1 MKLKKNPYLASC
13 LLAVALACSASAAD
27 LTWNNGASTGN
38 WNTTDANWSGAS
50 WTAGDNAFFNS
61 PTGTINLTQAISA
74 GNLTFGTSGGSGVN
88 NTGSFAGSA
97 LTLSGN
103 LTAIAN
109 GNNGPGG
116 PTLSF
121 SNNVSVA
128 GDVSIGRRV
137 LEVTSGT
144 FTANR
149 ILSAD
154 SWGRLLISGGTVT
167 ATNGIDDSINGGN
180 TLSVVLS
187 GGSLYTPYIRT
198 TSAGNI
204 GPLPNDGV
212 VLSGGTLYATA
223 NSNDFIQTY
232 SFAGNRNDIG
242 VGTGGANINTN
253 GFDITITK
261 TMINYG
267 GAGTLSKSGS
277 GALTLTAANTFTGNT
292 LVSAGKIVLGN
303 ASALQNSAYDTASIN
318 GGLDLNG
325 NASITLGGLTGSAN
339 LSSSLITGYGNVT
352 GLTLNPQSGS
362 TNTYSGII
370 SNGSGALT
378 LTKGGAGT
386 QVLSGNNTYSGVTV
400 LSGGILSATSIA
412 DNGVSSSIGVGTGD
426 TVNEN
431 IGLLFR
437 GGTLQYSGSTAQST
451 NRQIRLST
459 TGGGG
464 TIDASGSDPS
474 ATLTFTAPTSIN
486 FFEGPGNRTLTLAG
500 SNTGTNTFATAI
512 GQAGGVTSV
521 VKSGGGRWMLT
532 GTSNYSG
539 VTTLAGGTLNA
550 ATIADNGT
558 ASSLGVGT
566 GDTNNENI
574 GLLFRGGTLQYT
586 GSTAQSTNRQIRLF
600 TSGGSI
606 DASGSNVNATL
617 SFTHSAANTNFFD
630 SPGTRTLT
638 LTGSNT
644 GNNSF
649 AIRLEDQGSNVTS
662 LVKSGAGKWV
672 LSGASTYGGQT
683 DITAGML
690 VAASSTALGVGG
702 HNGATMSWIRDGATL
717 GLQGGI
723 SLNEHFHVWGAGV
736 DGLGAIRN
744 ISGNNALTNAP
755 VDSPGYALR
764 SNTTIGVDADTLT
777 ISGFYNG
784 DGGSYGITKTGQG
797 SLTLSGNNTY
807 TGATNVTGGTLVVN
821 GTISSSS
828 LTTVAS
834 GATLGG
840 SGTVGA
846 LTISTGGSINPGNS
860 PGILN
865 VNGAYNQAGTLIA
878 EITGTTPGTGHD
890 QINVTGSV
898 NLSGALTLDVTNA
911 GTGYVLNSMIFLI
924 LNDGVDAVTGAFS
937 NYAQGASVGNFG
949 GFDWIITYQADST
962 TSSFTGGNDVALRA
976 IPEAST
982 ALLGGL
988 GALGLLRRRRNA

>member
-27 LTWNNGASTGN
+27 LTWNNGSSTGN

-50 WTAGDNAFFNS
+50 WTAGDNAFFNTT
-61 PTGTINLTQAISA
+61 TGTINITQAIS
-74 GNLTFGTSGGSGVN
+74 GGSLTFGTSGGSGVN

-198 TSAGNI
+198 TSAGFT
-204 GPLPNDGV
+204 GLPSDGV

-232 SFAGNRNDIG
+232 DPGWGNRNNIG

-261 TMINYG
+261 QMQDYG
-267 GAGTLSKSGS
+267 GAGFLTKSGS
-277 GALTLTAANTFTGNT
+277 GTLKFAAYQAYTGGTTINTGTLEASGQSDGWGWLRGAVTVNAGATLLFTGGDGT
-292 LVSAGKIVLGN
+292 GFGWD
-303 ASALQNSAYDTASIN
+303 NSATSLTIN
-318 GGLDLNG
+318 GGSFDAAGGSHVGFGNYMTVALN
-325 NASITLGGLTGSAN
+325 N
-339 LSSSLITGYGNVT
+339 
-352 GLTLNPQSGS
+352 
-362 TNTYSGII
+362 
-370 SNGSGALT
+370 
-378 LTKGGAGT
+378 
-386 QVLSGNNTYSGVTV
+386 
-400 LSGGILSATSIA
+400 
-412 DNGVSSSIGVGTGD
+412 
-426 TVNEN
+426 
-431 IGLLFR
+431 
-437 GGTLQYSGSTAQST
+437 
-451 NRQIRLST
+451 
-459 TGGGG
+459 GG
-464 TIDASGSDPS
+464 TIKGNGQWNGDGRLGFSSSGD
-474 ATLTFTAPTSIN
+474 T
-486 FFEGPGNRTLTLAG
+486 
-500 SNTGTNTFATAI
+500 TNTFN
-512 GQAGGVTSV
+512 GSWVLRG
-521 VKSGGGRWMLT
+521 
-532 GTSNYSG
+532 
-539 VTTLAGGTLNA
+539 
-550 ATIADNGT
+550 DNGANHT
-558 ASSLGVGT
+558 FNVADGAAAV
-566 GDTNNENI
+566 D
-574 GLLFRGGTLQYT
+574 LQ
-586 GSTAQSTNRQIRLF
+586 A
-600 TSGGSI
+600 
-606 DASGSNVNATL
+606 NA
-617 SFTHSAANTNFFD
+617 NF
-630 SPGTRTLT
+630 SEINGPC
-638 LTGSNT
+638 
-644 GNNSF
+644 
-649 AIRLEDQGSNVTS
+649 A
-662 LVKSGAGKWV
+662 LVKSGSGTMVLAGNN
-672 LSGASTYGGQT
+672 SYGGQT

-690 VAASSTALGVGG
+690 VAASSAALGVGG

-723 SLNEHFHVWGAGV
+723 SLDEHFHVWGTGV
-736 DGLGAIRN
+736 GGLGAIRS

-755 VDSPGYALR
+755 SGGPGYALR
-764 SNTTIGVDADTLT
+764 SNTTIGVDADTLSV
-777 ISGFYNG
+777 SGFYNG

-807 TGATNVTGGTLVVN
+807 TGSTNVTGGTLVVN

-937 NYAQGASVGNFG
+937 NYAQGANVGNFG
-949 GFDWIITYQADST
+949 GFDWIITYQANST